1 LSRDDETLALPA
13 AAQAAWQA
21 YRRLLDTKAAHFAA
35 LEAGER
41 DARAG
46 VKPRLAHQAHLAT
59 LLDAHTAAVSA
70 FKAELQALARH
81 DPTARDALVAA
92 LGRVNEGL
100 VPSSGSGAH

>member
-1 LSRDDETLALPA
+1 MSDDDTLALPA

-41 DARAG
+41 DAREG
-46 VKPRLAHQAHLAT
+46 VKPRLAHQAHLAA
-59 LLDAHTAAVSA
+59 LLDAHTAAVTA
-70 FKAELQALARH
+70 FKTELQTLARS

-92 LGRVNEGL
+92 LGRVNEG
-100 VPSSGSGAH
+100 VAPERVSVTH